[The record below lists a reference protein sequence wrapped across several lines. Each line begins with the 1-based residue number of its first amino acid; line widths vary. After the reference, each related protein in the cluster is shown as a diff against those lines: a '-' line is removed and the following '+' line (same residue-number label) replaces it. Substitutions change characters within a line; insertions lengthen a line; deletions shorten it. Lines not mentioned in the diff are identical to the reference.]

1 MNLFNRM
8 NTPLSSHSRTRESN
22 APATT
27 RTTPLKRSGR
37 RLRKVLVTLL
47 VLTGVLTLLYAGV
60 CAYIASRVEFAPPL
74 PITRTPAAFGL
85 EYRDVTFYSRIDH
98 IRLRG
103 WFIPGILSDGH
114 LTAQRTLIMVHGTSS
129 NRASPLVLDLSC
141 ALAKR
146 GFAILAFDMR
156 GMGESASAPLSE
168 GYFEQRDVLGAVDFL
183 RSGSLPYPALG
194 HPRAI
199 AAWGDSMG
207 AATVIM
213 AAAHEP
219 AIRAVVSDSG
229 FAALVPVLS
238 SSSNN
243 YPGLFLPSVLLA
255 VHLLYGVDYYAARPV
270 DVVARIAPR
279 PLFLIQ
285 GSADT
290 VVSPSNLEQLTVAAS
305 AAPDAHVQTWLVKGA
320 GHIQSFQ
327 VMGEVYLNRV
337 VAFFTQAL
345 GPDAGASR

>member
-1 MNLFNRM
+1 MH
-8 NTPLSSHSRTRESN
+8 TPLTLAFRTSTGR
-22 APATT
+22 AATT
-27 RTTPLKRSGR
+27 AKPPALKRSGR
-37 RLRKVLVTLL
+37 RLRKVIVAILAFLV
-47 VLTGVLTLLYAGV
+47 VLTLLYAVLCGF
-60 CAYIASRVEFAPPL
+60 IASRVEYTPPL

-85 EYRDVTFYSRIDH
+85 AYRDVTFYSRVDH

-103 WFIPGILSDGH
+103 WFIPGILPGGR
-114 LTAQRTLIMVHGTSS
+114 LTAQRTLIMVHGTAS

-156 GMGESASAPLSE
+156 GMGESAPAPLSE

-183 RSGSLPYPALG
+183 RSGALPYPELG
-194 HPRAI
+194 RPAGI

-207 AATVIM
+207 AAAVMM
-213 AAAHEP
+213 AAAQEP

-229 FAALVPVLS
+229 FAALVPVLNS
-238 SSSNN
+238 SPN
-243 YPGLFLPSVLLA
+243 YPGMFLPSVLLA
-255 VHLLYGVDYYAARPV
+255 VRLLYGVDYYAVRPV

-285 GSADT
+285 GAADK
-290 VVSPSNLEQLTVAAS
+290 VVPPSNLEQLAKAAS
-305 AAPDAHVQTWLVKGA
+305 AAPNAHVQTWLVKGA

-327 VMGEVYLNRV
+327 VMGEVYLDRV
-337 VAFFTQAL
+337 VAFFTQAFK
-345 GPDAGASR
+345 